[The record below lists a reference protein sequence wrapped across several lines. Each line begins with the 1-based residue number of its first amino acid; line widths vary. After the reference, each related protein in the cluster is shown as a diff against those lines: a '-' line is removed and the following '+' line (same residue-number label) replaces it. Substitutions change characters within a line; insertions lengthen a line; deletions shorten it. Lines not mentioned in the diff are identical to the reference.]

1 MKLPAHRAGLP
12 GNVDMIT
19 RSAFFPAPA
28 YRQEGGV
35 SSRLAREVFQK
46 GGTHMPN
53 DPGPKEIKITFPE
66 AVQGG
71 AYANNMVVAHTKE
84 EFILDFLMVA
94 PPAGIV
100 TARVI
105 VSPGHMKRILEA
117 LRDNVSKYET
127 TFGAIQKAEE
137 PKGRIGFS

>member
-1 MKLPAHRAGLP
+1 VIEFSQLYISVKI
-12 GNVDMIT
+12 D
-19 RSAFFPAPA
+19 S
-28 YRQEGGV
+28 
-35 SSRLAREVFQK
+35 FQK
-46 GGTHMPN
+46 GDTPMANG
-53 DPGPKEIKITFPE
+53 PGPKEIKITFPE

-117 LRDNVSKYET
+117 LRDNVSKYESS
-127 TFGAIQKAEE
+127 FGAIQKAEE